1 MNRGY
6 YYEDLGLVRML
17 EDLVCR
23 GLLLFL
29 LLLLLSLLNR
39 EIVLEDHS
47 WIEDRGIE
55 DRGIE
60 DRGIEDR
67 EIEDLDS

>member
-6 YYEDLGLVRML
+6 YYEDLGFVRML

-23 GLLLFL
+23 G
-29 LLLLLSLLNR
+29 LLLSLLNR

-55 DRGIE
+55 DR
-60 DRGIEDR
+60 

>member
-23 GLLLFL
+23 GL

-60 DRGIEDR
+60 DR

>member
-23 GLLLFL
+23 G
-29 LLLLLSLLNR
+29 LLLLSLLNR